1 MGHNVK
7 LVDVAEDRLVLTGT
21 IISRRGSN
29 DLRPVDVAGG
39 RLVLAWTVNRQ
50 GSITIGNRLILVGW
64 FSCDRVSTTAALG
77 SS

>member
-21 IISRRGSN
+21 IISRCGSS

-50 GSITIGNRLILVGW
+50 GSMTIGNRLILVGW
-64 FSCDRVSTTAALG
+64 FSCDKVNTTAALG